1 MIRLAHR
8 AGRPIE
14 GAAVTVD
21 KSTNRL
27 THRNSDNS
35 PLSATDLAWPVLV
48 RDAQWQVRHGVMNK
62 LLPEFSEHV

>member
-8 AGRPIE
+8 AGRPKE
-14 GAAVTVD
+14 KGAVTVD

-35 PLSATDLAWPVLV
+35 HRIEMAVQA
-48 RDAQWQVRHGVMNK
+48 GI
-62 LLPEFSEHV
+62 

>member
-14 GAAVTVD
+14 RAAVTVD

-27 THRNSDNS
+27 THRNPDNS
-35 PLSATDLAWPVLV
+35 LQTASGIYGLQT
-48 RDAQWQVRHGVMNK
+48 
-62 LLPEFSEHV
+62 